1 VNLLIG
7 LRSSVSSDIET
18 AEGESVLSLV
28 NLTIVFFQI
37 LSGAKR

>member
-18 AEGESVLSLV
+18 AEGESVF
-28 NLTIVFFQI
+28 I
-37 LSGAKR
+37 SGESDDCVLPDPVGC